1 MNWATNNTPVTA
13 PTATEKNLEQAAG
26 FVGLGDER
34 QQQLALRRHHGSSS
48 ADRLNSYEES
58 LPLPTPPPPPPPP
71 MMPFAHGG
79 RRYRVDT
86 KPSLV
91 V

>member
-1 MNWATNNTPVTA
+1 M
-13 PTATEKNLEQAAG
+13 
-26 FVGLGDER
+26 
-34 QQQLALRRHHGSSS
+34 RRHQGSSS
-48 ADRLNSYEES
+48 ADRLNSYGAES
-58 LPLPTPPPPPPPP
+58 PPLPTPPPPPLP
-71 MMPFAHGG
+71 MIPFAHGG

>member
-1 MNWATNNTPVTA
+1 MAT
-13 PTATEKNLEQAAG
+13 LE
-26 FVGLGDER
+26 ER
-34 QQQLALRRHHGSSS
+34 QQLALRRHQGSSS
-48 ADRLNSYEES
+48 ADRLNSYGAPES
-58 LPLPTPPPPPPPP
+58 PPLPAPPPPPLP
-71 MMPFAHGG
+71 MIPFAHGG